1 MLFTNIL
8 RSTPLLLVLLLSG
21 EVSASLQSDAEHAI
35 RQEGLTLRDVG
46 VAVVDPATGRILI
59 DINATTPRIPASNMK
74 LLTSGTA
81 AMLLGS
87 DFRYR
92 TKLLAVDD
100 DLVVIGSGDPA
111 FGDTELLADMTDA
124 DGHAMDI
131 EGFLDLWV
139 AAIVTSGR
147 TNIDE
152 LIIDD
157 RIFDRDYVH
166 PSWPK
171 EQLVR
176 RYCAGISG
184 LNFHRNIIR
193 FYPKPGGRTANVTHR
208 SPSTNA
214 LQIKNQITS
223 TKSGRGSDVV
233 DVQRKSGTNQITLK
247 GNVTAPIRVPIE
259 VTVHDMPGLFG
270 SILAER
276 LNAQGIHVNTVRLAS
291 DIDPTFEGDI
301 IGPVISTPISRV
313 LQRCNQDSY
322 NLYAEALL
330 KTLGA
335 TYSRA
340 PGSFE
345 NGATVVRHT
354 LQDALPEP
362 DASLHIADGS
372 GMSRSN
378 RVSPHTL
385 AHWLAN
391 FDPNVPAEAMFIN
404 SLATPGSGT
413 LKKRFRNRNLSGA
426 TVLAKSGYL
435 TGVCSLSGFV
445 VAPDGRRLAF
455 SIIVNHSSPSSA
467 KAKSM
472 QEQIVEQIARSL
484 TAFARG

>member
-35 RQEGLTLRDVG
+35 RQEGLTLGDVG

-131 EGFLDLWV
+131 EGFLNLWV
-139 AAIVTSGR
+139 AAIVTAGR

-176 RYCAGISG
+176 RYCAGVSG

-193 FYPKPGGRTANVTHR
+193 FYPKPGGPTANVTHR
-208 SPSTNA
+208 SPIDQRA
-214 LQIKNQITS
+214 ADQ
-223 TKSGRGSDVV
+223 KSDH
-233 DVQRKSGTNQITLK
+233 KYK
-247 GNVTAPIRVPIE
+247 
-259 VTVHDMPGLFG
+259 
-270 SILAER
+270 ER
-276 LNAQGIHVNTVRLAS
+276 
-291 DIDPTFEGDI
+291 
-301 IGPVISTPISRV
+301 SR
-313 LQRCNQDSY
+313 Q
-322 NLYAEALL
+322 
-330 KTLGA
+330 
-335 TYSRA
+335 
-340 PGSFE
+340 
-345 NGATVVRHT
+345 
-354 LQDALPEP
+354 
-362 DASLHIADGS
+362 
-372 GMSRSN
+372 
-378 RVSPHTL
+378 
-385 AHWLAN
+385 
-391 FDPNVPAEAMFIN
+391 
-404 SLATPGSGT
+404 
-413 LKKRFRNRNLSGA
+413 
-426 TVLAKSGYL
+426 
-435 TGVCSLSGFV
+435 
-445 VAPDGRRLAF
+445 
-455 SIIVNHSSPSSA
+455 
-467 KAKSM
+467 
-472 QEQIVEQIARSL
+472 
-484 TAFARG
+484 